1 MQARRL
7 RIFWF
12 FFEADDA
19 PVAIGFDYAKTSGGL
34 FGGNFEG
41 GDGDFGAG
49 FDVLLEH
56 LQVIHFV
63 NMIAG
68 KNKNE
73 IRLFGADGINV
84 LVDGVGGSLIPVLRN
99 AHLRGEDFDEFAV
112 AHERGPAAAHV
123 AIEAERFVLS
133 EDENAAEIA
142 IQAIRESDVNDAV
155 NAAEGDGGL
164 GAIAS

>member
-1 MQARRL
+1 M
-7 RIFWF
+7 
-12 FFEADDA
+12 
-19 PVAIGFDYAKTSGGL
+19 
-34 FGGNFEG
+34 
-41 GDGDFGAG
+41 
-49 FDVLLEH
+49 LLEH

-63 NMIAG
+63 NVIAG
-68 KNKNE
+68 KNENE